1 MTLIRKMRFR
11 KVEGCVR
18 GPTEANSGAGV
29 RAELSDANSELLPI
43 ILQVG
48 EVGIL
53 LCLFQIVE
61 WLVL

>member
-1 MTLIRKMRFR
+1 MRFG
-11 KVEGCVR
+11 KVKGCVR
-18 GPTEANSGAGV
+18 GPTEANSGTGV

-48 EVGIL
+48 EEGISH
-53 LCLFQIVE
+53 CLFQIIE